1 MVKEFNPLIFCFLSL
16 ALAALLIFNTAKAP
30 NELFITVTKK
40 NLKKISK
47 TPYLAPDKVAPAKPI
62 SVARQLLP
70 KPTSSSNLAQLSA
83 GLVSN
88 SNSGSGGL
96 SVTQADQNTSALM
109 ANSSNV
115 TRAAA
120 VIQSTN
126 PVYPTQAQNQGIE
139 GYVVVQI
146 YINTKG
152 ELENVVVL
160 ESNPKG
166 IFEAAAIS
174 SIKQWKFSE
183 AIDNNNPIASSLKQ
197 RIKFELD

>member
-1 MVKEFNPLIFCFLSL
+1 MIKEFNPLIFCFTSL
-16 ALAALLIFNTAKAP
+16 ALAALLIINSAKAP
-30 NELFITVTKK
+30 NELFITATKK

-47 TPYLAPDKVAPAKPI
+47 TPYLPPSIAAPSKPI

-70 KPTSSSNLAQLSA
+70 KPSSSSNLEQLSA
-83 GLVSN
+83 GLVSS
-88 SNSGSGGL
+88 SNTGSGGL
-96 SVTQADQNTSALM
+96 NVTQGDQNTSALM
-109 ANSSNV
+109 ASSGNV
-115 TRAAA
+115 TRSALI
-120 VIQSTN
+120 IQSTN

-146 YINTKG
+146 YVNTKG

-160 ESNPKG
+160 ESNPTG

-174 SIKQWKFSE
+174 SIKQWKFSG
-183 AIDNNNPIASSLKQ
+183 AIDNNKPITSSLKQ